1 MWDLFSRIARSQR
14 SRRSKW
20 AFRQHVSA
28 VTQPERLEA
37 RTLLSI
43 QSIASNAP
51 RLEVTTG
58 QTFEVPI
65 VYQTRNT
72 NGGAEAFLADK
83 LNFNIHY
90 NSNQL
95 DFVDVTSVFQEGLQ
109 TTSFTSVSESHASVI
124 GDDNDNNTDMAIVAS
139 YEDTDATA
147 GWPNDLTSAGQT
159 LFVAR
164 FRAKPEFNGTHI
176 RFSANEVGTIEGTND
191 EFTFESTELEVLPPS
206 DPTISIANPDSV
218 NEGQS
223 HTFTVSLT
231 PAATEVVTIDWTTE
245 NGNGPTGALAGED
258 YTAASGTVTFQPGDT
273 QATFTVDT
281 IDDSIIDP
289 NETYDVT
296 LSNPSGAILGPRRAT
311 AGIIDND
318 DTLPRVSISNAPE
331 VGEGGAS
338 EFTVTLSVASD
349 ISVTVDFETRSGTG
363 PTAATNGVDFTS
375 QVDTLTFLPGET
387 TKPISISTIDDVIA
401 EGQEQFVVVLT
412 DASGATIF
420 REQGEG
426 RINDNDSGLPL
437 LRIANAAA
445 VTEGAEASFVVTL
458 SEAAES
464 DVTVSYSTSSGHG
477 PTGAT
482 DGVDY
487 VGQSNRTLT
496 FEAGQTEK
504 TINISTTDD
513 VVEEL
518 VEEFFVT
525 LSDAMGASI
534 DRARGTGTIEDN
546 DGELVTP
553 GDVDKD
559 DDFDSNDAFLIL
571 LQQFDA
577 TDEQFDSSK
586 GSSNQTA
593 NEIRTNADAI
603 GLAGDVD
610 GDSDFDANDA
620 YLILLYHFS
629 ANDAQI
635 NGSKGSSQLTPAQI
649 RANVDALGDPVVVSS
664 GDGAQ
669 SQVQSD
675 SSDDGQSGDGG
686 QSGGGSAAS
695 SQSDGSSQD
704 DDLFSGEEGNT
715 STVSEESDETAQSS
729 DSPVWDEVRGWIDSI

>member
-37 RTLLSI
+37 RTLLSV

-51 RLEVTTG
+51 RLEVSTG

-72 NGGAEAFLADK
+72 NGAAEAFPADK

-109 TTSFTSVSESHASVI
+109 TTSFTSVSESHTSVV
-124 GDDNDNNTDMAIVAS
+124 GDDNDNNTNMAIVAS

-147 GWPNDLTSAGQT
+147 GWPNDLTAAGQT

-176 RFSANEVGTIEGTND
+176 RFSANEVGTIVGTNND
-191 EFTFESTELEVLPPS
+191 FTFSSTELEVLPPS

-231 PAATEVVTIDWTTE
+231 PAATELVTIDWTTE

-258 YTAASGTVTFQPGDT
+258 YTAASGTVTFQPGET

-296 LSNPSGAILGPRRAT
+296 LSNPSGGILGPRRAT

-318 DTLPRVSISNAPE
+318 ETLPRVSISNAPE
-331 VGEGGAS
+331 VGEGGTS
-338 EFTVTLSVASD
+338 EFTVTLSVASLNN
-349 ISVTVDFETRSGTG
+349 VTVDFETRSGTG
-363 PTAATNGVDFTS
+363 PTAATDGVDFAS
-375 QVDTLTFLPGET
+375 QVNTLLFLPGET
-387 TKPISISTIDDVIA
+387 NKTISVSTTDDMIA

-487 VGQSNRTLT
+487 VGQSNRTVT
-496 FEAGQTEK
+496 FEAGETEK

-513 VVEEL
+513 GAEEL

-559 DDFDSNDAFLIL
+559 NDYDSSDSVLVL
-571 LQQFDA
+571 LRKFNA
-577 TDEQFDSSK
+577 TDAQINNSK
-586 GSSNQTA
+586 GNSQLTA
-593 NEIRTNADAI
+593 AQIRTNVDAI

-610 GDSDFDANDA
+610 GDEDFDTSDSL
-620 YLILLYHFS
+620 LILLYHF
-629 ANDAQI
+629 NGTDAQI
-635 NGSKGSSQLTPAQI
+635 NNSKGNSQLTAAQI
-649 RANVDALGDPVVVSS
+649 RANAEALGNKVVASS
-664 GDGAQ
+664 GVSQQAQ
-669 SQVQSD
+669 VRSSSSASRQSD
-675 SSDDGQSGDGG
+675 D
-686 QSGGGSAAS
+686 
-695 SQSDGSSQD
+695 SSQD
-704 DDLFSGEEGNT
+704 DHLFSGQKGNT
-715 STVSEESDETAQSS
+715 SSVSVQSDEAAQTS